1 MKLVAILCKLC
12 PQFVTTKE
20 ISMIKC
26 FTDFFHHFFQIYL
39 CFFSLMIDI
48 EFDICD
54 LRSVLDE
61 NIDFE
66 INHSIANIVII
77 MKDKRNDIFCLALQ
91 SLEFSIIYHDILD
104 DMESPDIDNHYRP
117 SLGVVGQIQSG
128 SRESYS
134 SNASDHSTTKVQRER
149 DQREKEREI
158 TEREREVGG
167 QREKG

>member
-1 MKLVAILCKLC
+1 
-12 PQFVTTKE
+12 
-20 ISMIKC
+20 
-26 FTDFFHHFFQIYL
+26 
-39 CFFSLMIDI
+39 
-48 EFDICD
+48 
-54 LRSVLDE
+54 
-61 NIDFE
+61 
-66 INHSIANIVII
+66 

-149 DQREKEREI
+149 ERERLGEREI
-158 TEREREVGG
+158 RLEIRERKGEW
-167 QREKG
+167 RERKKERLQTKLIGSVFSYHLMWICSESEFSKFRIFLRRKDSFLLHL

>member
-1 MKLVAILCKLC
+1 
-12 PQFVTTKE
+12 
-20 ISMIKC
+20 
-26 FTDFFHHFFQIYL
+26 
-39 CFFSLMIDI
+39 MIDI

-134 SNASDHSTTKVQRER
+134 SNASDHSTTKVRR
-149 DQREKEREI
+149 R
-158 TEREREVGG
+158 EREREI
-167 QREKG
+167 RERVREEK

>member
-1 MKLVAILCKLC
+1 MKLVATLCKLC
-12 PQFVTTKE
+12 LQSVTTKE

-26 FTDFFHHFFQIYL
+26 FTDFFLHFFQIYL

-48 EFDICD
+48 EFDIPVCD

-66 INHSIANIVII
+66 INHSVANIVII

-149 DQREKEREI
+149 VIRREREI
-158 TEREREVGG
+158 RRERD
-167 QREKG
+167 

>member
-1 MKLVAILCKLC
+1 
-12 PQFVTTKE
+12 
-20 ISMIKC
+20 
-26 FTDFFHHFFQIYL
+26 
-39 CFFSLMIDI
+39 MIDI

-66 INHSIANIVII
+66 INHSIANIAII
-77 MKDKRNDIFCLALQ
+77 MKDKRNDIFCLELQ

-149 DQREKEREI
+149 DQRKREISERSEREI
-158 TEREREVGG
+158 EIRERERLEV
-167 QREKG
+167 R

>member
-1 MKLVAILCKLC
+1 M
-12 PQFVTTKE
+12 
-20 ISMIKC
+20 
-26 FTDFFHHFFQIYL
+26 
-39 CFFSLMIDI
+39 
-48 EFDICD
+48 
-54 LRSVLDE
+54 RSVLDE

-149 DQREKEREI
+149 ERDQRERERYQREI
-158 TEREREVGG
+158 REREREVGG